1 VSAQDDRPLGLVVW
15 ARGDEPVHRLVGRFS
30 RLVGRSGVLA
40 DYVRHRA
47 FASARERRRVK
58 ARLAAMRE
66 RKRERRRAARAA
78 ERQRTPTQGATL

>member
-1 VSAQDDRPLGLVVW
+1 MSAQDDRPAGLVVW

-40 DYVRHRA
+40 EFARGRA
-47 FASARERRRVK
+47 HLTARERRRVK

-66 RKRERRRAARAA
+66 RKREQRRAARAA
-78 ERQRTPTQGATL
+78 ERRRTPTQGATR